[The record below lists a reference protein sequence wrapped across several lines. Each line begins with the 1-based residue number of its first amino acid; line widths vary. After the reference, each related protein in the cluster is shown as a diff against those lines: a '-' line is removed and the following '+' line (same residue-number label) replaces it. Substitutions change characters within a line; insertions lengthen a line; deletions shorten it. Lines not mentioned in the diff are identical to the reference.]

1 MQARFCFFR
10 RLDCGS
16 ICVEIHQLCTSGDA
30 ISFTHIPKAPAI
42 ELQPVQSM
50 TKIFISFLIL
60 TIQTIQTFES
70 FPPAGCDCGRPP

>member
-1 MQARFCFFR
+1 MALYVLKF
-10 RLDCGS
+10 
-16 ICVEIHQLCTSGDA
+16 TSPATGGDA
-30 ISFTHIPKAPAI
+30 LNFTHIPKAPAI

-70 FPPAGCDCGRPP
+70 FPLVGYGCGHPP